1 MSATVYILHS
11 PKCSAGGLDAE
22 ETWKEAAGKA
32 AKQSWEDVLDQIE
45 QIRPGF
51 LAELEALKNTSGVM
65 PILFWWFTHP

>member
-32 AKQSWEDVLDQIE
+32 AKQSWEDVHDQ
-45 QIRPGF
+45 
-51 LAELEALKNTSGVM
+51 TD
-65 PILFWWFTHP
+65 

>member
-1 MSATVYILHS
+1 MQRKL
-11 PKCSAGGLDAE
+11 GRRLL
-22 ETWKEAAGKA
+22 GKA

-65 PILFWWFTHP
+65 PVLFWWFTHPSTLLTF